1 MKIRHLESIDSAE
14 EGSIRATKALYIC
27 FAIATIV
34 AMAISLAY
42 PVWFLSQLTASP
54 YNNVSN
60 SNPALGIRL
69 DLSVNSTSLK
79 PGDTIAI
86 TISENNLRPIPNE
99 VRAASDWKLQG
110 LSLGPCGT
118 VNRPIGFAIFKGNYT
133 KENLSARHPLQLYQ
147 PGTYFCPMILSGINS
162 YVFEPLSNLA
172 DVVVGSCTTNPC
184 FKLQIEEQT
193 QVAGSW
199 SEPTLPFPGLA
210 TFHQFSPGVYTVA
223 GGDEWGDLLVVNF
236 TVSGPGGQGHKCD
249 NRDHNPGHPEP
260 LLASTARAD
269 HGSKCCLSQQLSN
282 IAPERILD
290 GTCPGFRGSELNP
303 YKAFNRS

>member
-1 MKIRHLESIDSAE
+1 
-14 EGSIRATKALYIC
+14 
-27 FAIATIV
+27 
-34 AMAISLAY
+34 MAISLAY
-42 PVWFLSQLTASP
+42 PVWFLLQLTASP
-54 YNNVSN
+54 YNNVSD

-86 TISENNLRPIPNE
+86 TIRENNLRPIPNE

-133 KENLSARHPLQLYQ
+133 KENLSTGHPLQLYQ
-147 PGTYFCPMILSGINS
+147 PGTYFCPMILSGISS

-172 DVVVGSCTTNPC
+172 DVVGSCTPNPC
-184 FKLQIEEQT
+184 FKLQIEDRT

-199 SEPTLPFPGLA
+199 SEPMFPFLGLA

-223 GGDEWGDLLVVNF
+223 GGDEWGTLLVLNF
-236 TVSGPGGQGHKCD
+236 TVSDHVVQGYKCD
-249 NRDHNPGHPEP
+249 NRDHNQFFRNYCSFHRKSCPRVSATFPAIGQHVPSENSGWDMSWFQRIGIG
-260 LLASTARAD
+260 AY
-269 HGSKCCLSQQLSN
+269 KCLS
-282 IAPERILD
+282 
-290 GTCPGFRGSELNP
+290 
-303 YKAFNRS
+303 